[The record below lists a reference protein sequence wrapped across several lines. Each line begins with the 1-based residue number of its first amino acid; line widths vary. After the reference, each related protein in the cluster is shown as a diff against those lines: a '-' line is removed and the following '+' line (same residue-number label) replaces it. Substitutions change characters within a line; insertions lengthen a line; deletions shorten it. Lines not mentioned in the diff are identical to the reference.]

1 MFSCPVLLVKKKDGT
16 SRFCVDY
23 RVLKSC
29 NRAWQVL
36 DSYDRPTSGRATWWA
51 VFTKLDLC
59 SGYHKIHKKDTDVEK
74 TAFRTHDGHY
84 EFLVMP
90 FGLMNAPATF
100 QSSINEV
107 FRPYIRR
114 FIVVFFDDILV
125 YSPDLT
131 SHCGHLRVI
140 LQLFADQS
148 LYANQKKCSFA

>member
-1 MFSCPVLLVKKKDGT
+1 M
-16 SRFCVDY
+16 
-23 RVLKSC
+23 
-29 NRAWQVL
+29 
-36 DSYDRPTSGRATWWA
+36 
-51 VFTKLDLC
+51 
-59 SGYHKIHKKDTDVEK
+59 EK
-74 TAFRTHDGHY
+74 TAIRTHDGHY

-148 LYANQKKCSFA
+148 LYANQKKYSFA